1 MRTLRASTAASDRK
15 LSDMI
20 TDIDRLR
27 PKPAHRDKSL
37 GAALAAALAIISA
50 TSGASDVVAAA
61 GVIGASVIVAVAV
74 GGRFVLRGR
83 AVDAASTVLVSE
95 AFNAQQLEPT
105 SGGSDRDS
113 DVMRLLAAHAD
124 EASDRDAG
132 VTLSGVEVDE
142 GGDI

>member
-1 MRTLRASTAASDRK
+1 
-15 LSDMI
+15 MI

-50 TSGASDVVAAA
+50 TRDASDVVAAA

-83 AVDAASTVLVSE
+83 AVDAASTVLVGE
-95 AFNAQQLEPT
+95 TINAQQFEPT
-105 SGGSDRDS
+105 SGGSDRDG

-124 EASDRDAG
+124 EASDRDTG
-132 VTLSGVEVDE
+132 VTMSDVEIDE